1 MSGASIE
8 IAELRQQKIRAF
20 LLEEGVVRVDGL
32 AETLGVSVATVR
44 RDLDAMEKA
53 GDLRR
58 VHGGAV
64 PARERD
70 DEPVFDD
77 KAAIATQ
84 EKQAIAEAALGLIPD
99 RATIYLDGGST
110 VLALARLLAAR
121 TDLTVVTNS
130 LRVAQV
136 LSANGPK
143 MILTGGECRRLS
155 QTFVGPLTCAV
166 LDQVHLDLA
175 FMGTIGIS
183 GAAGLTTTDP
193 AEAFTK
199 EHAISRAS
207 VVVLLADGTKFAK
220 TSFIRFGGL
229 ETLDE
234 LITDRQP
241 PAAEWKAL
249 RKAGVR
255 MILAMDKG

>member
-1 MSGASIE
+1 MSDVSIE
-8 IAELRQQKIRAF
+8 LAETRYRKIRA
-20 LLEEGVVRVDGL
+20 LLQDEGVVRVDGL
-32 AETLGVSVATVR
+32 TEALGVSAATVR
-44 RDLDAMEKA
+44 RDLDALEKA

-64 PARERD
+64 AARERD

-77 KAAIATQ
+77 KTAIAAP
-84 EKQAIAEAALGLIPD
+84 EKQAIAEAALKLIPE

-110 VLALARLLAAR
+110 VLALARLLATR
-121 TDLTVVTNS
+121 TKLTVVTNS

-136 LSANGPK
+136 LSASGPK

-166 LDQVHLDLA
+166 LDQMHLDLA

-199 EHAISRAS
+199 ERAISRAS
-207 VVVLLADGTKFAK
+207 SVVLLVDGTKFTK
-220 TSFIRFGGL
+220 TSFIRFGGID
-229 ETLDE
+229 TLDD
-234 LITDRQP
+234 LITDRKP
-241 PAAEWKAL
+241 PAAELTAL
-249 RKAGVR
+249 KRAGVR
-255 MILAMDKG
+255 VILAK